1 VIPEMTEE
9 KETIVLDQKQIM
21 ELEEIMLDK
30 DKDAAYKFLEEN
42 IYKPIKKRKEAHCK
56 PPF

>member
-1 VIPEMTEE
+1 MSEE
-9 KETIVLDQKQIM
+9 KETIILDQRQIL
-21 ELEEIMLDK
+21 ELDEIILDK
-30 DKDAAYKFLEEN
+30 DKDAAFKFLQDY